1 MLKMEFIGGGIL
13 AAVFKAYA
21 ADVQDAV
28 VKSVGRSALRLQ
40 REVKQNRL
48 SGRVLGVRTGN
59 LRRSVHQRVNVS
71 GNVVSG
77 EVDTNVRYGIAHEYG
92 FAGSVNVKASLR
104 QVRQAFGK
112 PLKPPRYVRVRAH
125 TRDVK
130 LPERSFLRSAL
141 RDLMPK
147 FADDLQKSIGKVL
160 K

>member
-1 MLKMEFIGGGIL
+1 MFKMRSSNRWAGRHC
-13 AAVFKAYA
+13 ACSA
-21 ADVQDAV
+21 
-28 VKSVGRSALRLQ
+28 KSSRTGYRA
-40 REVKQNRL
+40 
-48 SGRVLGVRTGN
+48 RVLRVRTDN
-59 LRRSVHQRVNVS
+59 LRRSIHQRVNVS

-77 EVDTNVRYGIAHEYG
+77 EVNTNVRYGIAHEYG

-104 QVRQAFGK
+104 QVRQAFGR
-112 PLKPPRYVRVRAH
+112 PLKPPRYVHVRAH

-141 RDLMPK
+141 RDLTPK

>member
-40 REVKQNRL
+40 SEVMLNRL
-48 SGRVLGVRTGN
+48 SGRVLRVRTDN

-77 EVDTNVRYGIAHEYG
+77 EVNTNVRYGIAHEYG

-141 RDLMPK
+141 RDLTPK

>member
-48 SGRVLGVRTGN
+48 SGRVLRVRTGN

-92 FAGSVNVKASLR
+92 FAG
-104 QVRQAFGK
+104 
-112 PLKPPRYVRVRAH
+112 
-125 TRDVK
+125 
-130 LPERSFLRSAL
+130 
-141 RDLMPK
+141 
-147 FADDLQKSIGKVL
+147 
-160 K
+160 

>member
-48 SGRVLGVRTGN
+48 SGRVLRVRTGN

-141 RDLMPK
+141 CDLTPK

>member
-40 REVKQNRL
+40 SEVVLNRL
-48 SGRVLGVRTGN
+48 SGRVLRVRTGN

-112 PLKPPRYVRVRAH
+112 PLKPP
-125 TRDVK
+125 
-130 LPERSFLRSAL
+130 
-141 RDLMPK
+141 
-147 FADDLQKSIGKVL
+147 
-160 K
+160 